1 MEESKNTLTVPVAI
15 IVAGALIAGAVLY
28 TKKPTGAGPQ
38 VAGVQETVAELPPIT
53 SEDHILGNPD
63 APVKIVEYSD
73 TSCPFCKRFH
83 PTMKQIMDQYA
94 KDGKVAWV
102 YRHYPIPQLHPNA
115 PKEAE
120 ALECAGELGGNTKFW
135 DYTHR
140 LYDVTAA
147 TAQGLSTAELSDIAK
162 YVGLNQQ
169 AFEGCLNS
177 GRHAERVSKDF
188 AGGAAAGVLGTPF
201 SFVVT
206 DNGKQVPIEGAY
218 SFIEV
223 KKIVDAMLAAE

>member
-1 MEESKNTLTVPVAI
+1 MEEPKNVLTVPVAI

-28 TKKPTGAGPQ
+28 TKKPTAGPQ
-38 VAGVQETVAELPPIT
+38 VANLQETTAELPPIT
-53 SEDHILGNPD
+53 AEDHILGNPD

-83 PTMKQIMDQYA
+83 PTMKQIMTEYG
-94 KDGKVAWV
+94 KDGRVAWV

-115 PKEAE
+115 PREAE

-147 TAQGLSTAELSDIAK
+147 TAQGLSDTQLVDIAK
-162 YVGLNQQ
+162 YVGVDT
-169 AFEGCLNS
+169 AKFEGCLNS
-177 GRHAERVSKDF
+177 GKHAERVQKDF
-188 AGGAAAGVLGTPF
+188 SGGAAAGVLGTPF

-206 DNGKQVPIEGAY
+206 NDGKKVPIEGAY
-218 SFIEV
+218 SYTEV
-223 KKIVDAMLAAE
+223 KKIIDTILTSEE